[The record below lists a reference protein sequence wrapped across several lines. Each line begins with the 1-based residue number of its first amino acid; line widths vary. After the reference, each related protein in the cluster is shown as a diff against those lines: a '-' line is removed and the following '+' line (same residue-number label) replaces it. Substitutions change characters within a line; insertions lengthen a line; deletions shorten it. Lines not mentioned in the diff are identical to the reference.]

1 MKDKQFE
8 QKTREADQWS
18 LPKEAF
24 IDSSWK
30 VSTSSS
36 FYNPFKYVGTYELGK
51 DSGTYF
57 SLLKKPNWFH
67 RTMVRL
73 ILGWVW
79 KDN

>member
-1 MKDKQFE
+1 MKVKQFE

-24 IDSSWK
+24 IE
-30 VSTSSS
+30 STSSS
-36 FYNPFKYVGTYELGK
+36 FYNPYKYVGTYELGK